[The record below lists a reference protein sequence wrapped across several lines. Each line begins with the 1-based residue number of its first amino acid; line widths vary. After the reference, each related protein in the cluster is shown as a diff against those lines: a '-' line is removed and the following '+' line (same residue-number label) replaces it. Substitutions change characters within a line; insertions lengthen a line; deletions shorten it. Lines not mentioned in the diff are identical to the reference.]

1 MTQSD
6 PTKEQSA
13 TTTAEPGEFASLLK
27 KNFKPQSDR
36 AREEIEAAVQTLAQQ
51 ALSTTVKVSSDAV
64 ASIEAIIAEI
74 DKKLSDQVNEIIH
87 HQDFQQLEGSWR
99 GLHYLVN

>member
-36 AREEIEAAVQTLAQQ
+36 AREEVESAVRTLAEQ
-51 ALSTTVKVSSDAV
+51 ALSTTIKISSEAV
-64 ASIEAIIAEI
+64 ASI
-74 DKKLSDQVNEIIH
+74 S
-87 HQDFQQLEGSWR
+87 GSHAPPMVR
-99 GLHYLVN
+99 E